1 MTVNGNCSGQ
11 ADTVSHPI
19 IVTFTQGT
27 GMHGADNA
35 SLQTSMPDFF
45 LRFANTPNGAPYL
58 SFGTPYQIG
67 TYPANP
73 APAFDRV
80 YSKDYYWSLFHDS
93 TVAQGGFGD
102 WTATA
107 TYELTY
113 Q

>member
-1 MTVNGNCSGQ
+1 MQ
-11 ADTVSHPI
+11 AHPVM
-19 IVTFTQGT
+19 VTFTATSGAHNVVAGT
-27 GMHGADNA
+27 
-35 SLQTSMPDFF
+35 LQTTMPDFF
-45 LRFANTPNGAPYL
+45 LRFADTPNGAPYL
-58 SFGTPYQIG
+58 NFGTPYQIG

-73 APAFDRV
+73 APIFDRV

-107 TYELTY
+107 TYEITY